1 MMKVKIGFIFLMA
14 FLVRIELATAQTS
27 TSNPK
32 VESKLMLYFQ
42 RYKYKS
48 QDSHKTRLT
57 GCEINDSAHT
67 ITAVVDE
74 YFSTQE
80 FTPTVVNHIYTKLK
94 GVLPKPY
101 NRYKI
106 KVVTNGMAIE
116 DLIPNRLTKYAD
128 RGRMWGDID
137 YEGDPWVRNVSR
149 PFRITHGLN
158 GRHISLWASHGR
170 YFDLKRGKWSW
181 QRPQLFC
188 TTEDLFTQ
196 MIVVPYLIPMLEN
209 AGAVV
214 FTPRERDPQKNE
226 CIIDNDDIQKYPYYQ
241 EINNNGRWQF
251 TGQKGFARHSGDYQD
266 NENPFEAGTA
276 KMIATTSKTK
286 SLSQI
291 SYQPSF
297 PAKGRYAVYVS
308 YQTLDNSV
316 SDAQYIVCHQ
326 GQRTYFQVNQQMGG
340 GTWVYLGTFDFD
352 KGCNLYNRVV
362 LTNHSSQKGVVT
374 ADAVRF
380 GGGMGN
386 IIRGENTSGL
396 PRSLEGAR
404 YYAQWAGAPYSVYSS
419 KNGEDDYGDDIN
431 ARSNMTNWLGGGSV
445 YMPSIEGKKVPFELS
460 LAIHSD
466 AGYAEDGKSLVGSL
480 AICTTDFN
488 DGTLNA
494 GISRMAS
501 RDFADALLA
510 GVNKD
515 IRYQYGKWARRELF
529 DRNYSETRIP
539 EIPSAILETMSHQN
553 FPDMKWGQDPNFRF
567 TLARSIYKTIV
578 KYINSQHG
586 HNYVIQPLAPSQ
598 FSLEFVDGNKVRLS
612 WAATNDPQ
620 EATSRPNSYN
630 VYTAIGKGGF
640 DNGKNMKGLGYTVAL
655 EPGVVYNFRIT
666 AVNRGG
672 ESFPTETLSAVYQP
686 GAKKTILVVNGFH
699 RISAPAV
706 IDNDSLQGFDMD
718 TDPGVPDGWTT
729 GWNGRQICFD
739 KSKMGKEGPGGL
751 GYCDN
756 ELAGKFIVGNTFDFV
771 NTHVRAMASAKKYN
785 IVSCTK
791 ACVEIGKVNL
801 QKYACVDLILGLE
814 KYDPNAL
821 KYYKTFS
828 PVLRQKLLA
837 YTQAHGRLIVSGSY
851 LGADMTEKDEQQF
864 LSKVL
869 KLRYAGND
877 HSNSDPHVTGMGI
890 TFDFYKSLN
899 DVHYAATSPDIIQPV
914 APAYCAMQYSD
925 GTDACVAY
933 GGADYRC
940 FTMGFPFECITLE
953 KDRNNIMRGILNYV
967 MK

>member
-1 MMKVKIGFIFLMA
+1 
-14 FLVRIELATAQTS
+14 
-27 TSNPK
+27 
-32 VESKLMLYFQ
+32 
-42 RYKYKS
+42 
-48 QDSHKTRLT
+48 
-57 GCEINDSAHT
+57 
-67 ITAVVDE
+67 
-74 YFSTQE
+74 
-80 FTPTVVNHIYTKLK
+80 
-94 GVLPKPY
+94 
-101 NRYKI
+101 
-106 KVVTNGMAIE
+106 
-116 DLIPNRLTKYAD
+116 
-128 RGRMWGDID
+128 
-137 YEGDPWVRNVSR
+137 
-149 PFRITHGLN
+149 
-158 GRHISLWASHGR
+158 
-170 YFDLKRGKWSW
+170 
-181 QRPQLFC
+181 
-188 TTEDLFTQ
+188 
-196 MIVVPYLIPMLEN
+196 
-209 AGAVV
+209 
-214 FTPRERDPQKNE
+214 
-226 CIIDNDDIQKYPYYQ
+226 
-241 EINNNGRWQF
+241 
-251 TGQKGFARHSGDYQD
+251 
-266 NENPFEAGTA
+266 
-276 KMIATTSKTK
+276 
-286 SLSQI
+286 
-291 SYQPSF
+291 
-297 PAKGRYAVYVS
+297 
-308 YQTLDNSV
+308 
-316 SDAQYIVCHQ
+316 
-326 GQRTYFQVNQQMGG
+326 
-340 GTWVYLGTFDFD
+340 
-352 KGCNLYNRVV
+352 
-362 LTNHSSQKGVVT
+362 
-374 ADAVRF
+374 
-380 GGGMGN
+380 
-386 IIRGENTSGL
+386 
-396 PRSLEGAR
+396 
-404 YYAQWAGAPYSVYSS
+404 
-419 KNGEDDYGDDIN
+419 
-431 ARSNMTNWLGGGSV
+431 
-445 YMPSIEGKKVPFELS
+445 
-460 LAIHSD
+460 
-466 AGYAEDGKSLVGSL
+466 
-480 AICTTDFN
+480 
-488 DGTLNA
+488 
-494 GISRMAS
+494 
-501 RDFADALLA
+501 
-510 GVNKD
+510 
-515 IRYQYGKWARRELF
+515 
-529 DRNYSETRIP
+529 
-539 EIPSAILETMSHQN
+539 
-553 FPDMKWGQDPNFRF
+553 
-567 TLARSIYKTIV
+567 
-578 KYINSQHG
+578 
-586 HNYVIQPLAPSQ
+586 VIQPLAPSQ